1 MKIDLNSHFPH
12 PVLSDGNDDFLSGS
26 FDLQIAEV
34 RESTD
39 GNVEVDYV
47 LSLISSDVQM
57 LIDEGSAQAGA
68 FIRCQDTF
76 FSELRAADNTTG
88 TWNFDRG
95 ALHGKVEVKPAI
107 WLMKPV
113 ENWTAESLNPE
124 FGAAVSIR
132 GSEIIGLANDIV
144 FSIGQD
150 KLRKFESIFELV
162 PSDDIPKGRLKLDL
176 LADAIRILAPV
187 DLFKSIEQ
195 LRGTRGGKPMLLS
208 AVYMPVVMEVL
219 ESIRGQGATGFEDR
233 PWYRVFSA
241 KCEHLGIDIERA
253 PLLES
258 AQRLLG
264 SPVEKLGGAFTE
276 IMDNV

>member
-12 PVLSDGNDDFLSGS
+12 PVLSDSNDDFLSGN
-26 FDLQIAEV
+26 FDLQITEV

-39 GNVEVDYV
+39 GNVEVDFD
-47 LSLISSDVQM
+47 LSLSSSDVQA
-57 LIDEGSAQAGA
+57 LVDNGAARAGA

-76 FSELRAADNTTG
+76 FSELRAADKTSG
-88 TWNFDRG
+88 TWKFDRG
-95 ALHGKVEVKPAI
+95 ALYGLVEVKPVV
-107 WLMKPV
+107 WLTKPL
-113 ENWTAESLNPE
+113 EDWSAKSLNPE

-132 GSEIIGLANDIV
+132 GSEIIGLASDTR
-144 FSIGQD
+144 FTIGQD

-176 LADAIRILAPV
+176 LADAIRILAPI

-195 LRGTRGGKPMLLS
+195 LRGTKGGKPLLLS

-219 ESIRGQGATGFEDR
+219 ESIRGQGASGFEDR

-241 KCEHLGIDIERA
+241 KCEHLSIDIDGA

-276 IMDNV
+276 LMDNV

>member
-12 PVLSDGNDDFLSGS
+12 PVLSDGNDDFLSGN

-39 GNVEVDYV
+39 GNVDVDFQ
-47 LSLISSDVQM
+47 LSLASSDVQS
-57 LIDEGSAQAGA
+57 LIDDGSALAGA

-76 FSELRAADNTTG
+76 FSELRAAGESSG
-88 TWNFDRG
+88 TWQFDRG
-95 ALHGKVEVKPAI
+95 SLHGRVEVKPAI
-107 WLMKPV
+107 WLTKPL
-113 ENWTAESLNPE
+113 ENWSAESLNPE
-124 FGAAVSIR
+124 FGVAVSIR

-150 KLRKFESIFELV
+150 KLRRFESIFELV

-195 LRGTRGGKPMLLS
+195 LRGSKGGKPLLLS

-219 ESIRGQGATGFEDR
+219 ESIRGQGGSGFEDR

-241 KCEHLGIDIERA
+241 KCEHLNIDIDGA

-276 IMDNV
+276 MMDNA

>member
-1 MKIDLNSHFPH
+1 MKVDLNSHFPH

-26 FDLQIAEV
+26 FDLQIVEV

-39 GNVEVDYV
+39 GNVEVDFSV
-47 LSLISSDVQM
+47 SLASSDVQA
-57 LIDEGSAQAGA
+57 LVDGGSAHAGA

-76 FSELRAADNTTG
+76 FSELRIAAGPSG
-88 TWNFDRG
+88 TWRFDRG
-95 ALHGKVEVKPAI
+95 ALHGRVEVKPTV
-107 WLMKPV
+107 WLTRPV
-113 ENWTAESLNPE
+113 VDWSAETLNPE
-124 FGAAVSIR
+124 FGQSVSIR

-162 PSDDIPKGRLKLDL
+162 PSDDIPRGRLKLDL

-187 DLFKSIEQ
+187 DLFRPIEQ
-195 LRGTRGGKPMLLS
+195 MRGTKGGRPVLLS

-219 ESIRGQGATGFEDR
+219 ESIRGRGDSGYEDR
-233 PWYRVFSA
+233 AWYRVFSA

-264 SPVEKLGGAFTE
+264 SPVEKLGGAFAE
-276 IMDNV
+276 LKDNA

>member
-12 PVLSDGNDDFLSGS
+12 PVLSDGNDDFLSGN

-39 GNVEVDYV
+39 GNVEVDFQ
-47 LSLISSDVQM
+47 LSLASSDVQA
-57 LIDEGSAQAGA
+57 LIDAGSARAGA

-76 FSELRAADNTTG
+76 FSELRASGEASG
-88 TWNFDRG
+88 TWQFDRG
-95 ALHGKVEVKPAI
+95 CLHGRVEVKPAI
-107 WLMKPV
+107 WLTKPL
-113 ENWTAESLNPE
+113 ENWSAESLNPE
-124 FGAAVSIR
+124 FGEAVSIR
-132 GSEIIGLANDIV
+132 GSEIIGLANDIL
-144 FSIGQD
+144 FNIGQD
-150 KLRKFESIFELV
+150 QLRRFESIFELV

-195 LRGTRGGKPMLLS
+195 LRGTKGGKPLLLS

-219 ESIRGQGATGFEDR
+219 ESIRGQGGFGFEDR

-241 KCEHLGIDIERA
+241 KCEHLNIDIDGA

-276 IMDNV
+276 MMDNA

>member
-12 PVLSDGNDDFLSGS
+12 PVLSDGNDDFLSGN

-39 GNVEVDYV
+39 GNVEIDFQ
-47 LSLISSDVQM
+47 LSLASSDVQA
-57 LIDEGSAQAGA
+57 LIDDGSALAGA

-76 FSELRAADNTTG
+76 FSELRAAGEASG
-88 TWNFDRG
+88 TWQFDHG
-95 ALHGKVEVKPAI
+95 SLHGRVEVKPAI
-107 WLMKPV
+107 WLTKPL
-113 ENWTAESLNPE
+113 ENWSAESLNPE
-124 FGAAVSIR
+124 FGVAVSIR

-150 KLRKFESIFELV
+150 KLRRFESIFELV

-176 LADAIRILAPV
+176 LADAIRIIAPV

-195 LRGTRGGKPMLLS
+195 LRGSKGGKPLLLS

-219 ESIRGQGATGFEDR
+219 ESIRGQGGSGFEDR

-241 KCEHLGIDIERA
+241 KCEHLNIDIDGA

-276 IMDNV
+276 MMDNA

>member
-1 MKIDLNSHFPH
+1 MKVDLNSHFPH
-12 PVLSDGNDDFLSGS
+12 PVLSDGNDDFLSGN
-26 FDLQIAEV
+26 FDLQVAEV

-39 GNVEVDYV
+39 GNVEVDFAM
-47 LSLISSDVQM
+47 SLASSDVQV
-57 LIDEGSAQAGA
+57 LIDEGTARAGA

-76 FSELRAADNTTG
+76 YSALRAIDGMSG
-88 TWNFDRG
+88 TWHFDRG
-95 ALHGKVEVKPAI
+95 VLHGRVEVKPAI
-107 WLMKPV
+107 WLIRPV
-113 ENWTAESLNPE
+113 ENWSAESLNPE
-124 FGAAVSIR
+124 FGQAVSIR

-176 LADAIRILAPV
+176 MAAAIRILAPV
-187 DLFKSIEQ
+187 DLFRSIEQ
-195 LRGTRGGKPMLLS
+195 MRGIKGGKPLLLS
-208 AVYMPVVMEVL
+208 AVYMPVVMDVL
-219 ESIRGQGATGFEDR
+219 ESIRGQGNSGYEDR

-264 SPVEKLGGAFTE
+264 SPVEKLGGAFME
-276 IMDNV
+276 LMDNA

>member
-12 PVLSDGNDDFLSGS
+12 PVLSDGNDDFLSGN

-39 GNVEVDYV
+39 GKVEVDFQ
-47 LSLISSDVQM
+47 LSLASSDVQA
-57 LIDEGSAQAGA
+57 LIDDGSALAGA

-76 FSELRAADNTTG
+76 FSELRAAGEASG
-88 TWNFDRG
+88 TWQFDCG
-95 ALHGKVEVKPAI
+95 SLHGRVEVKPAI
-107 WLMKPV
+107 WLTKPL
-113 ENWTAESLNPE
+113 EDWSAESLNPE
-124 FGAAVSIR
+124 FGVAVSIR

-150 KLRKFESIFELV
+150 KLRRFESIFELV

-195 LRGTRGGKPMLLS
+195 LRGSKGGKPLLLS

-219 ESIRGQGATGFEDR
+219 ESIRGQGGSGFEDR

-241 KCEHLGIDIERA
+241 KCEHLNIDIDGA

-276 IMDNV
+276 MMDNA

>member
-12 PVLSDGNDDFLSGS
+12 PVLSDANDDFLSGS
-26 FDLQIAEV
+26 FDIQIAEV
-34 RESTD
+34 RESAD
-39 GNVEVDYV
+39 GNVEVDFAV
-47 LSLISSDVQM
+47 SLASSDLQV
-57 LIDEGSAQAGA
+57 LVDDGTALTGV

-76 FSELRAADNTTG
+76 YSDLRAADGVSG
-88 TWNFDRG
+88 TWYFDRG
-95 ALHGKVEVKPAI
+95 ALRGRVEVKPAV
-107 WLMKPV
+107 WLTKPV
-113 ENWTAESLNPE
+113 ENWTPASLNQE
-124 FGAAVSIR
+124 FGQTVSIR

-162 PSDDIPKGRLKLDL
+162 PSDDIPKGRLKIDL
-176 LADAIRILAPV
+176 LADTIRILAPV
-187 DLFKSIEQ
+187 DLFSSIEQ
-195 LRGTRGGKPMLLS
+195 MRGTKGGKPVLLS
-208 AVYMPVVMEVL
+208 AVYLPVVMEVL
-219 ESIRGQGATGFEDR
+219 ESIREQGSTGHEDR
-233 PWYRVFSA
+233 PWYRVFCA

-276 IMDNV
+276 LVDNG

>member
-12 PVLSDGNDDFLSGS
+12 PVLHDENDDFLSGN

-39 GNVEVDYV
+39 GNVEVDYA
-47 LSLISSDVQM
+47 LSLTSSDLQA
-57 LIDEGSAQAGA
+57 LIDDGAAQAGA
-68 FIRCQDTF
+68 FIRSQDTF
-76 FSELRAADNTTG
+76 FSELRAVSETSG
-88 TWNFDRG
+88 TWCFDRG
-95 ALHGKVEVKPAI
+95 ALHGRVEVKPAI
-107 WLMKPV
+107 WLTRPV
-113 ENWTAESLNPE
+113 ENWSAASLNPE
-124 FGAAVSIR
+124 FGKSVSIR
-132 GSEIIGLANDIV
+132 GSEIVGLANDIV

-162 PSDDIPKGRLKLDL
+162 QSDDIPKGRLKLDL
-176 LADAIRILAPV
+176 LADAIRILAPIE
-187 DLFKSIEQ
+187 LFRSIEQ
-195 LRGTRGGKPMLLS
+195 LRGTKGGKPLLLS

-219 ESIRGQGATGFEDR
+219 ESIRGQGASGFEDR
-233 PWYRVFSA
+233 PWHRVFSA

-276 IMDNV
+276 IMDND

>member
-34 RESTD
+34 RESSN
-39 GNVEVDYV
+39 GNVEVDFIP
-47 LSLISSDVQM
+47 LLGASDIEK
-57 LIDEGSAQAGA
+57 LIDNGSAQVGA

-76 FSELRAADNTTG
+76 FSELRAAGNAPG
-88 TWNFDRG
+88 TWSFDRG
-95 ALHGKVEVKPAI
+95 ALHGRVEVKPAI
-107 WLMKPV
+107 WLVRPV
-113 ENWTAESLNPE
+113 KNWSAKSLNPE
-124 FGAAVSIR
+124 FGDAISIR

-176 LADAIRILAPV
+176 LADSIRILAPV

-195 LRGTRGGKPMLLS
+195 LRGSKGGKSMLLC

-219 ESIRGQGATGFEDR
+219 ESIRGQGNSGYEDR
-233 PWYRVFSA
+233 PWCRVFSA

-264 SPVEKLGGAFTE
+264 SPVDKLGEAFTE
-276 IMDNV
+276 MMDNA

>member
-39 GNVEVDYV
+39 GNVEVDFAV
-47 LSLISSDVQM
+47 SLASSDVQA
-57 LIDEGSAQAGA
+57 LVDDGTARVGA

-76 FSELRAADNTTG
+76 YSELRAIDETTG
-88 TWNFDRG
+88 TWRFDRG
-95 ALHGKVEVKPAI
+95 SLYGRVEAKPAI
-107 WLMKPV
+107 WLARPLKDWQA
-113 ENWTAESLNPE
+113 ENLNPE
-124 FGAAVSIR
+124 FGGAVSIR
-132 GSEIIGLANDIV
+132 GSEIIGLANDTV
-144 FSIGQD
+144 FHIGQD

-176 LADAIRILAPV
+176 LADAIRILAPL

-195 LRGTRGGKPMLLS
+195 MRGTRGGKPVLLS

-219 ESIRGQGATGFEDR
+219 ESIRGQGDSGFEDR

-241 KCEHLGIDIERA
+241 KCEHLGIDIEQA

-264 SPVEKLGGAFTE
+264 SPVEKLGGAFMELT
-276 IMDNV
+276 DNA

>member
-12 PVLSDGNDDFLSGS
+12 PVLSDGNGDFDSGS
-26 FDLQIAEV
+26 FDLSISEV
-34 RESTD
+34 RESTNGD
-39 GNVEVDYV
+39 VEIDYA
-47 LSLISSDVQM
+47 LSLTSSDLQGLV
-57 LIDEGSAQAGA
+57 ERGNARPGA

-76 FSELRAADNTTG
+76 YSELRQADESAG
-88 TWNFDRG
+88 TWHFDRG
-95 ALHGKVEVKPAI
+95 ALYGRVEVKPVI
-107 WLMKPV
+107 WLAQPV
-113 ENWTAESLNPE
+113 DNWEAGSLNPE
-124 FGAAVSIR
+124 FGKSVSIR
-132 GSEIIGLANDIV
+132 KSEIIGLANDVV

-176 LADAIRILAPV
+176 LSDTIRILAPI
-187 DLFKSIEQ
+187 DIFRSIEFM
-195 LRGTRGGKPMLLS
+195 RGSRQGKPMLLS

-219 ESIRGQGATGFEDR
+219 ESMRGQGNSGYEDR
-233 PWYRVFSA
+233 PWYRVFAA

-264 SPVEKLGGAFTE
+264 SPVEKLGASFMELTE
-276 IMDNV
+276 NA

>member
-12 PVLSDGNDDFLSGS
+12 PVLNDDNDDFLSGN
-26 FDLQIAEV
+26 FDLQIGEV

-39 GNVEVDYV
+39 GTVEADFDLV
-47 LSLISSDVQM
+47 LVSPDVRQ
-57 LIDEGSAQAGA
+57 LIDEGQACAGA

-76 FSELRAADNTTG
+76 FSELRAADEVSG
-88 TWNFDRG
+88 TWCFDRG
-95 ALHGKVEVKPAI
+95 ALYGRVEVKPAI
-107 WLMKPV
+107 WLKEPV
-113 ENWTAESLNPE
+113 EDWSPESLNPE

-132 GSEIIGLANDIV
+132 GSEVIGLANDTV

-162 PSDDIPKGRLKLDL
+162 PTDDIPKGRLKLDL
-176 LADAIRILAPV
+176 LADSIRILAPI

-195 LRGTRGGKPMLLS
+195 LRGTKGGKPTLLS

-219 ESIRGQGATGFEDR
+219 ESIRGQANSGYEDR
-233 PWYRVFSA
+233 PWFRVFSA
-241 KCEHLGIDIERA
+241 KCEHLGIDTERA

-276 IMDNV
+276 LMDNV

>member
-1 MKIDLNSHFPH
+1 MKVDLNSHFPH
-12 PVLSDGNDDFLSGS
+12 PVLSDDNDDFLSGK

-34 RESTD
+34 RESAD
-39 GNVEVDYV
+39 GNVEVDFH
-47 LSLISSDVQM
+47 LSLASSDVKA
-57 LIDEGSAQAGA
+57 LIDNGSAHAGA

-76 FSELRAADNTTG
+76 FSELRVAGASLR
-88 TWNFDRG
+88 TWHFQRG
-95 ALHGKVEVKPAI
+95 ALNGRVEVKPAI
-107 WLMKPV
+107 WLTKPL
-113 ENWTAESLNPE
+113 ENWSAKSLNPE
-124 FGAAVSIR
+124 FGEAVSIR

-150 KLRKFESIFELV
+150 KLRKFESIFELI
-162 PSDDIPKGRLKLDL
+162 PSDEIPKGRLKIDL
-176 LADAIRILAPV
+176 LADAIRIIAPI

-195 LRGTRGGKPMLLS
+195 LRGTKGGKPLLLS

-219 ESIRGQGATGFEDR
+219 ESVRGKGGSGFEDR

-241 KCEHLGIDIERA
+241 KCEHLDIDIDGA

-264 SPVEKLGGAFTE
+264 SPLEKLGGAFAE
-276 IMDNV
+276 VMDNA

>member
-26 FDLQIAEV
+26 FDLQIDEV

-39 GNVEVDYV
+39 GNVEVDFV
-47 LSLISSDVQM
+47 LSLASSDLQALVN
-57 LIDEGSAQAGA
+57 EGTAQAGA

-76 FSELRAADNTTG
+76 FSELRAAGGAKG
-88 TWNFDRG
+88 TWMFDRG
-95 ALHGKVEVKPAI
+95 SLHGRVEVKPAI
-107 WLMKPV
+107 WLTKPLK
-113 ENWTAESLNPE
+113 NWTPESLNPE
-124 FGAAVSIR
+124 FGQSVSIR
-132 GSEIIGLANDIV
+132 GAEIVGLANDIV

-176 LADAIRILAPV
+176 LADAIRILAPI
-187 DLFKSIEQ
+187 DLFKAIEQ
-195 LRGTRGGKPMLLS
+195 LRGTKGGKPILLS

-219 ESIRGQGATGFEDR
+219 ESIRGQGNSGYEDR
-233 PWYRVFSA
+233 PWFRVFSA

-264 SPVEKLGGAFTE
+264 SPVEKLGGSFTE
-276 IMDNV
+276 LMDNA

>member
-12 PVLSDGNDDFLSGS
+12 PVLSDGNDDFLNGN
-26 FDLQIAEV
+26 FDLQIVEV

-39 GNVEVDYV
+39 GNVEVDFN
-47 LSLISSDVQM
+47 LSLASSDVQA
-57 LIDEGSAQAGA
+57 LIDNESACAGA

-76 FSELRAADNTTG
+76 FSELRAANEDKG
-88 TWNFDRG
+88 TWHFDRG
-95 ALHGKVEVKPAI
+95 SLHGRVEVKPAI
-107 WLMKPV
+107 WLKKPL
-113 ENWTAESLNPE
+113 ENWSAESLNPE
-124 FGAAVSIR
+124 FGEVVSIR

-144 FSIGQD
+144 FSIGQE
-150 KLRKFESIFELV
+150 KLRRFESIFELV

-195 LRGTRGGKPMLLS
+195 LRGTKGGKPLLLS

-219 ESIRGQGATGFEDR
+219 ESIRGQGGSGFEDR

-241 KCEHLGIDIERA
+241 KCEHLNIDIDGA

-264 SPVEKLGGAFTE
+264 SPVEKLGGAFAE
-276 IMDNV
+276 MMDNV

>member
-1 MKIDLNSHFPH
+1 MKVDLNSHFPH

-26 FDLQIAEV
+26 FDLQIVEV

-39 GNVEVDYV
+39 GNVEVDFAV
-47 LSLISSDVQM
+47 SLASSDVQA
-57 LIDEGSAQAGA
+57 LIDEGTARAGA

-76 FSELRAADNTTG
+76 YSVLRAVDGMSG
-88 TWNFDRG
+88 TWHFDRG
-95 ALHGKVEVKPAI
+95 ALHGRVEVKPAI
-107 WLMKPV
+107 WLIRPV
-113 ENWTAESLNPE
+113 ENWGADSLNPE
-124 FGAAVSIR
+124 FGQAVSIR
-132 GSEIIGLANDIV
+132 GSEIIGLANDTV

-176 LADAIRILAPV
+176 MADAIRILAPI
-187 DLFKSIEQ
+187 DLFRSIEQ
-195 LRGTRGGKPMLLS
+195 MRGTKGGKPVLLS
-208 AVYMPVVMEVL
+208 AVYMPVVMDVL
-219 ESIRGQGATGFEDR
+219 ESIRGQGNSGCEDR

-253 PLLES
+253 PLFES

-264 SPVEKLGGAFTE
+264 SPVEKLGGAFVE
-276 IMDNV
+276 LMENA